1 MRGSVFKT
9 HASPGQAKRTN
20 AMNTTIPSATLEGR
34 TLIDTLRALKSRE
47 DKGITFINGATEEHF
62 MGYEELY
69 SKAMGALGH
78 LQKKGLLPGDELV
91 IQLEDNA
98 SFVVLFWACL
108 LGKILPVPLS
118 TGTQDDHKLK
128 LVNVWQTLQNPH
140 LVGDAATLKRLA
152 NFCLA
157 HEYPEEWEQI
167 NNRSIFIH
175 EALAE
180 TRHGE
185 ASPVQA
191 EDLAYIQYSSGSTG
205 EPKGVMLTHANLI
218 ANASA
223 IVARSEISGE
233 DAMLS
238 WMPLTHDMG
247 LICFHLTGVVSG
259 ISQYIIPTPL
269 FIRRPLL
276 WLEKAS
282 THRVS
287 LLYSPNFGYQY
298 FLDAFEGTEKK
309 PWDLSS
315 VRLIYNGA
323 EPISTALCH
332 HFLETLAP
340 YGLRPSVMF
349 PGYGLAEASVA
360 VTLPTPG
367 AALTAYVV
375 KRDRLNVGD
384 TIEEAGDAAEG
395 VSLVEVG
402 YPIDHCA
409 VRICGTNDEPLA
421 ENVIGHIQIQGRN
434 VTSGY
439 YRNRQVTSALLTPD
453 GWVKTGDLGFIRH
466 GKLVIAG
473 RAKNLIIIN
482 GQNYYPQDIEKA
494 AQAVEGITLGKV
506 VACGHRNHEL
516 AKDELILFILFK
528 NSASEFLPLV
538 ADIRNQVWDRIGLVV
553 DQMIAVRKIPKTTSG
568 KVQHFKL
575 LEQYRAGAFDEQLSE
590 LARLTQ
596 PAGKYR
602 GFEGLST
609 PEKLAL
615 IWKDLFPGAPL
626 SPDEGF
632 VQAGMNSMKATRLA
646 AVIAQALEVRISV
659 KQLFEFPTLSQLS
672 RWIDAQQSQALD
684 TIESIEKQEYY
695 DVSDA
700 QKRFWILDQ
709 YETEQS
715 PFHLCLGYELRG
727 TLHLPALFQT
737 WEALLDRHESLR
749 TTFITVNG
757 SPRQKIN
764 RREAM
769 GFKPEWIDLRTE
781 PQGLAQAASI
791 AREEANRPFNLSKGP
806 LLRVKLIQVA
816 DQSCLFLLTIHHS
829 IVDGWSLGVIW
840 REMKELYRRFTS
852 WNEDVLPPL
861 SFQFK
866 DYVQWQQ
873 GQLEKSRAIDKAYWL
888 EVFSGEIPRLQL
900 PTYSSPESVPASRG
914 KSLSFTVPPD
924 VVRGLRQLSLDHNA
938 TLFMSLMGVLNVVF
952 HQYTGQSDI
961 VLGTDTSGR
970 NHPALENQV
979 GYYLNT
985 LALRTQMDRQES
997 FGQLLDRVKTQ
1008 VLGAFEHQAYPFDLL
1023 IANLG
1028 LNQDLQRSPL
1038 FNVLVILQNFEQE
1051 MGLQGFS
1058 EGVEVKVL
1066 EDYVETSLVDLHLE
1080 FVERGETLQLNIRF
1094 NTGLFQEAQIAR
1106 LAAHVEHV
1114 ARQVIQAPGQSI
1126 AACELLTEAEKKHFL
1141 TENRTQVTYP
1151 KVLTVV
1157 SLFEAQV
1164 EKTLE
1169 SVALVC
1175 GEKSLT
1181 CQELNEAANRLAHF
1195 LVQEAGI
1202 RRHDRVGLLLQR
1214 SEQMIV
1220 TMLAILKAGAAYVP
1234 INPDYPA
1241 ARIQYLAQ
1249 DSGLQ
1254 LIYTDEASLGA
1265 LELPVPQLKAESIW
1279 PLLSA
1284 YPVDN
1289 PASGTQPEDLA
1300 YIMYTS
1306 GTTGQPKGVM
1316 IEHRSLLDYTL
1327 TFTNYFSVT
1336 ASDTVIQQA
1345 SLSFDTAVEEIF
1357 PTLCTSA
1364 KLVIAPEGG
1373 RNIAQLLSIVEAQ
1386 KATVLSTTPL
1396 VINEI
1401 NQQAERVKSL
1411 RALISG
1417 GDVLKSAYISQLI
1430 GHTAIYNT
1438 YGPTE
1443 STVCT
1448 TFHPVTSLADTALI
1462 GKPIANREVYIL
1474 NEHGQLLPPGVTG
1487 ELYIGGQGLARGY
1500 VNANVAQKQSFIVLP
1515 FSPTRLYKTGDAGRW
1530 LEDGNIEFRGRT
1542 DSQVK
1547 IRGHRVEVEEVEK
1560 TLLRYP
1566 AVQEVVVL
1574 AREDEARQKY
1584 LVAYYIGNQIAAPE
1598 LRKFLSG
1605 LLPDYMVPAY
1615 FVPLA
1620 ALPLLPNGK
1629 ADRKSLPDPRV
1640 AGVVPAT
1647 AYQSPR
1653 NYQEKVL
1660 VEIWQEVLRKDR
1672 IGALDHFFELGGNS
1686 IKATQVVTRLYTTL
1700 GIRLPLRQVFIYPV
1714 IRDLAEVIAEY
1725 TPDSMTDIESLASQS
1740 SYAVSHAQQRMW
1752 VLDQFEKNQVAY
1764 HLSWAYALY
1773 GQLNQTAFGQA
1784 FEAIVAR
1791 HESLRTT
1798 FMELDGEPRQVIR
1811 DPESFGFRT
1820 DFLDLRGVK
1829 DNETIARQVAEE
1841 EAHYEFDLA
1850 KGPLLRVKVV
1860 QLEENRH
1867 LFLLT
1872 MHHIIADGWSINVLA
1887 RELVTFYR
1895 AFASGLQIHL
1905 PALTIQ
1911 YKEFAVWQNT
1921 RLQADRSEAHRTYWL
1936 AQFAQKVPVL
1946 PLPTDFP
1953 RPPIQTYHGDT
1964 ISFVLDSSLKERVAA
1979 MAQQYDASPFMVLL
1993 AAVKALLFR
2002 YTGQEDL
2009 VVGTPVAGRVREELE
2024 NQIGLYLNTLALRT
2038 AVSNEDNF
2046 ESLLGKVRETTLH
2059 AYEHQQYPFDWLVD
2073 ELDLTRDM
2081 SRSPLFD
2088 IMVGY
2093 QQTEEA
2099 HAQLGKL
2106 DGITV
2111 SPYRRDSG
2119 VSQFDLSIDFMDEG
2133 DLLTVHLNYNTD
2145 LFIATRIGRL
2155 GQHFKSIL
2163 TQALSD
2169 TQCTIAQLDY
2179 LSEAE
2184 KQRLCQEF
2192 NVGSL
2197 TSFPEQTIPELFKNQ
2212 VEKTPHR
2219 TALRFAEQSLT
2230 YQELNEKANQLAH
2243 YLRATFRLSPNQLVG
2258 LMVGRSE
2265 RMVLGVLGVLK
2276 TGAAYVP
2283 IDPDYP
2289 IDRIRHLI
2297 EDSRVKILLTD
2308 TTVPESVQQTDL
2320 TVVRMDEVEAELAS
2334 LPADNLPAVAKPENL
2349 AYVIYTSASTGL
2361 PKGVMVEHRSLVSIA
2376 HSWRQA
2382 YELETFDVR
2391 LLQIASMS
2399 FDVFFG
2405 DLCRALL
2412 HGGELVI
2419 CPSEL
2424 RLDIEGLYQLMNR
2437 HQINILESTPALI
2450 LPLMEYVHEEQR
2462 DISFLKLLILG
2473 SDKWLVED
2481 YRKLQQRFGRHTR
2494 ILNSYGTTET
2504 SIDSSFYEASAAH
2517 LPGGNVPIGKPLSNT
2532 QYYILDKQQ
2541 ALVPVGVTGELY
2553 IGGAGVARGYWNRP
2567 GLTDESFVTIPLL
2580 PKERLYRTGDL
2591 ARWLE
2596 DGNVDFLGR
2605 NDFQVKI
2612 RGYRIELGEIENAL
2626 SRHEAVE
2633 QVVVVAKTL
2642 GDGEPHLVAYVLFK
2656 RGVAT
2661 ADLRKYVSQYLPE
2674 YMVPAYV
2681 VPLSAMPITPHGK
2694 VDLKALPHPAT
2705 VDGNAGAEIVPARNA
2720 TEEKLMDI
2728 WRDILKNEVFG
2739 IRNNFFELGG
2749 HSLKATQVIAR
2760 IHKALRIRLDLRTLF
2775 ELPTI
2780 EQLAQEITELTPGHF
2795 AEIRRVPERAYYEV
2809 SPAQKRLWI
2818 LDQFKENQVAYNMPI
2833 VYHLDGPLDRP
2844 AFERA
2849 LAALVDRHE
2858 SLRTQFIT
2866 VAGEP
2871 QQIIHPNV
2879 GFELVFKDLQAE
2891 PTKEEIAGTAV
2902 REDLEKPFNLS
2913 EGPLLRAQLLQM
2925 EAERHLFLFNMHHI
2939 ISDGCSVDILL
2950 REVISLYYAFREGK
2964 NNPLPILPIQY
2975 KDYTYWQQEQLK
2987 SPLSQSHKT
2996 YWLDQFAEAV
3006 PVLELPT
3013 DYPRPAVKTFHGS
3026 TFTDQLEPDLSGLVT
3041 DFARQE
3047 GASIFMVLLASVK
3060 ALLYRYTGQEDIVVG
3075 SPVAGRNHADLEN
3088 QVGFYVNTLA
3098 LRTRFGATQHFEE
3111 LLQQVKTNTLRAYEH
3126 QLYPFDWLVDNLSL
3140 NRDLSRSPLFDVM
3153 VVLQN
3158 TSAESIPQMDGVTLT
3173 LYPQPLCISKFDLTF
3188 TFSETPNGIGIE
3200 AEYNTD
3206 LFAPARIRQMI
3217 SHYQQLL
3224 RALIR
3229 ESKLP
3234 IHALTYLSES
3244 EKKQLLVDF
3253 NQTAR
3258 AYPADQTVV
3267 RLFEAQVAKTPDAVA
3282 VVDPSVSWTYRE
3294 LNACANRVA
3303 AYLRHECAV
3312 QPEAR
3317 IGLMAEK
3324 SVWMMAG
3331 IWGILKAGGAY
3342 VPIDPAYPA
3351 ERKVYIIEDSHLHV
3365 LLTDRAGVEAFAGVR
3380 QLDIQNL
3387 AVGSGL
3393 SQNLPAG
3400 TLPGQ
3405 CAYVIY
3411 TSGTTGTPKGVQI
3424 AHQSVVNLSCWLGDL
3439 MYTRQ
3444 AEPLTA
3450 LLTASINF
3458 DASVQQ
3464 LFTPLLFGSRLVLIP
3479 DQHKKDPN
3487 RFVQALQQYQVDV
3500 LDITPTYLNVLLWA
3514 LKDKAAPLSVHYT
3527 LVGGEALSQEICE
3540 NHREG
3545 SLPGSQ
3551 LINVYGITEA
3561 TVNSTYE
3568 TVHVQRSS
3576 VASIGKPLFN
3586 TRLYILDAYFQ
3597 VVPVGVPGEL
3607 YIGGD
3612 GVGMGYLHR
3621 EELTKEKFIENP
3633 WEAGS
3638 RLFRT
3643 GDRARWLADGSVE
3656 FLGRNDQ
3663 QVKIRG
3669 YRIEPGEIESVLLK
3683 HPVVEQA
3690 LVLARPVGP
3699 DEKALVAYLVTT
3711 GEIATEALKT
3721 YVGQFLP
3728 DYMIPHYVICLPA
3741 FPLTT
3746 NGKTDRNAL
3755 PLPSGHS
3762 SRQSV
3767 APRNQTERKL
3777 AAIWATV
3784 LGRDHIGIGDHF
3796 FELGGHS
3803 LKAIQVISRV
3813 HKELGMQIELR
3824 DLFAHP
3830 TIAALAEKM
3839 TDFVQAAYE
3848 PMVPVQKQAHYPVSY
3863 AQKGLWILDQFD
3875 EASVAYT
3882 MSGAY
3887 VLSGQLDKKA
3897 LERAFATLVER
3908 HESLRTNFGLVEGEL
3923 KQKVQE
3929 KSSVDFSL
3937 DCVDLRNDSLNPYAL
3952 KSWLEQLLSVPFDL
3966 ERDRLLRAQLGWLEE
3981 ERYLLLFSM
3990 HHIISDGWSTSVLVQ
4005 EMITL
4010 YNAYQAGEE
4019 NPLPELPIQ
4028 YKDFTVWQQQLLSS
4042 DRMQAH
4048 RSYWLQQLG
4057 GELPALTW
4065 PNAGPRPP
4073 SKTFRGE
4080 ALDTEVPEVLY
4091 QKLKTFSF
4099 QQGSNVFMT
4108 LLAAVKALLYR
4119 YTSQEDLIV
4128 GTPIAGRD
4136 WLELENQI
4144 GFYVNSLALRT
4155 RVKGEESFETL
4166 LEKVK
4171 QTTLDAYEH
4180 KHYPFNCLVADLN
4193 REWDAS
4199 RAPLFDVMVVLQTP
4213 EQNQLIAS
4221 QMTGLSVRSYPLV
4234 SRESKFDL
4242 VLNFIETEE
4251 KLQLDLQYKTDLFQP
4266 DFIRQ
4271 FTDRLIQLLI
4281 CVTENPG
4288 LKIGDLDFEEN
4299 DTEIAEDTLLLNQ
4312 FSDFSFDG

>member
-1 MRGSVFKT
+1 
-9 HASPGQAKRTN
+9 
-20 AMNTTIPSATLEGR
+20 
-34 TLIDTLRALKSRE
+34 LIDAWHTLGSQE
-47 DKGITFINGATEEHF
+47 DKGITFINGASEEHF
-62 MGYEELY
+62 VGYPELD
-69 SKAMGALGH
+69 AQARRALGY
-78 LQKKGLLPGDELV
+78 LQNKGLLPGDELV
-91 IQLEDNA
+91 FQLEDNA

-128 LVNVWQTLQNPH
+128 LVKVWQTLRNPY
-140 LVGDAATLKRLA
+140 LVGDAPTLKRLE

-157 HEYPEEWEQI
+157 HEYAVEWEQI
-167 NNRSIFIH
+167 KNQHILIQD
-175 EALAE
+175 ALAE
-180 TRHGE
+180 TQYGE
-185 ASPVQA
+185 PQSVQA

-218 ANASA
+218 ANAGDIA
-223 IVARSEISGE
+223 ARSEIVDR
-233 DAMLS
+233 DALLS

-282 THRVS
+282 THRAS

-309 PWDLSS
+309 AWDLSS

-332 HFLETLAP
+332 HFMETLAP
-340 YGLRPSVMF
+340 YGLQPSVMF

-384 TIEEAGDAAEG
+384 SIEEITDPAGG

-409 VRICGTNDEPLA
+409 VRICGTDDEPLA
-421 ENVIGHIQIQGRN
+421 ENVIGHIQIKGHN

-439 YRNRQVTSALLTPD
+439 YRNSQATSALLTPD
-453 GWVKTGDLGFIRH
+453 GWVKTGDLGFMRN

-494 AQAVEGITLGKV
+494 AQAVEGVTLGKV
-506 VACGHRNHEL
+506 VACGQRNYEL
-516 AKDELILFILFK
+516 AKDELFLFILFK
-528 NSASEFLPLV
+528 NAVSEFLPLV
-538 ADIRNQVWDRIGLVV
+538 TDIRNQVWNRIGLVV
-553 DQMIAVRKIPKTTSG
+553 DQVIAVRKIPKTTSG

-590 LARLTQ
+590 LKRLAQ

-602 GFEGLST
+602 CFDGLST
-609 PEKLAL
+609 SEKLAL
-615 IWKDLFPGAPL
+615 IWKELFSRVPL
-626 SPDEGF
+626 SPDENF

-646 AVIAQALEVRISV
+646 SVIAQALEVRISV
-659 KQLFEFPTLSQLS
+659 KQLFEFPTLRQLS
-672 RWIDAQQSQALD
+672 QWIDAQKPQTLD
-684 TIESIEKQEYY
+684 AIESIEKQEYY
-695 DVSDA
+695 EVSDA
-700 QKRFWILDQ
+700 QQRFWVLDQ

-715 PFHLCLGYELRG
+715 PFHLGLGYELRG
-727 TLHLPALFQT
+727 SVQLPALFQA
-737 WEALLDRHESLR
+737 WETLVDRHESLR

-757 SPRQKIN
+757 APRQKIN
-764 RREAM
+764 TRESI
-769 GFKPEWIDLRTE
+769 GFKPEWIDLRAE
-781 PQGLAQAASI
+781 PQGQAQAVAM
-791 AREEANRPFNLSKGP
+791 AREEANRPFDLSKGP

-816 DQSCLFLLTIHHS
+816 DQSCFFLLTIHHS

-840 REMKELYRRFTS
+840 QEMKELYRRFTS
-852 WNEDVLPPL
+852 RNEDALTPL
-861 SFQFK
+861 AFQYK

-873 GQLEKSRAIDKAYWL
+873 GQLEKSRALDKAYWL
-888 EVFSGEIPRLQL
+888 EVFSGEIPRLHL
-900 PTYSSPESVPASRG
+900 PTYSSPESIPTSRG
-914 KSLSFTVPPD
+914 KNLPFIVSPD
-924 VVRGLRQLSLDHNA
+924 VAQGLRQLSLDHNA
-938 TLFMSLMGVLNVVF
+938 TLFISLMGVLNVVF
-952 HQYTGQSDI
+952 YQYTGQSDI

-970 NHPALENQV
+970 NHPSLENQV

-997 FGQLLDRVKTQ
+997 FGQLLARVKTQ
-1008 VLGAFEHQAYPFDLL
+1008 VLGAFEHQAYPFDVL
-1023 IANLG
+1023 IADLG
-1028 LNQDLQRSPL
+1028 LNQDLRRSPL

-1051 MGLQGFS
+1051 MGLQNFS
-1058 EGVEVKVL
+1058 EGIEVRAL
-1066 EDYVETSLVDLHLE
+1066 EDYVETSLIDLHLE
-1080 FVERGETLQLNIRF
+1080 FVERGEALELNIRF
-1094 NTGLFQEAQIAR
+1094 NTGLFQEAQIVR

-1114 ARQVIQAPGQSI
+1114 ARQVIQAPGQPVSSY
-1126 AACELLTEAEKKHFL
+1126 ELVTEAEKKHFL
-1141 TENRTQVTYP
+1141 EENRTQVAYP
-1151 KVLTVV
+1151 NTLTVV

-1164 EKTLE
+1164 EKTLD
-1169 SVALVC
+1169 SVAVVC

-1181 CQELNEAANRLAHF
+1181 CKELNEAANRLAHF
-1195 LVQEAGI
+1195 LVREAGI

-1214 SEQMIV
+1214 SEQMV
-1220 TMLAILKAGAAYVP
+1220 VAMLAVLKAGAAYVP
-1234 INPDYPA
+1234 IDPNYPA

-1249 DSGLQ
+1249 DSGIQ
-1254 LIYTDEASLGA
+1254 LIYTDETSCSAV
-1265 LELPVPQLKAESIW
+1265 ELPVPQLKAESIQ

-1284 YPVDN
+1284 YPGEN
-1289 PASGTQPEDLA
+1289 LASGTQPEDLA
-1300 YIMYTS
+1300 YVMYTS

-1327 TFTNYFSVT
+1327 TFTNYFNIT
-1336 ASDTVIQQA
+1336 ATDTVIQQA

-1357 PTLCTSA
+1357 PALCTSA

-1373 RNIAQLLSIVEAQ
+1373 QNVAQLLSIINDQ

-1401 NQQAERVKSL
+1401 NQEADKVRGLRV
-1411 RALISG
+1411 LISG
-1417 GDVLKSAYISQLI
+1417 GDVLKPTYISHLI
-1430 GHTAIYNT
+1430 QNSTIYNT

-1448 TFHPVTSLADTALI
+1448 TFHPVASLTETAII
-1462 GKPIANREVYIL
+1462 GKPIANRQVYIV
-1474 NEHGQLLPPGVTG
+1474 NEQGQLVPPGVTG
-1487 ELYIGGQGLARGY
+1487 ELHIGGEGLARGY
-1500 VNANVAQKQSFIVLP
+1500 VNAHAAQEQGFIVSP
-1515 FSPTRLYKTGDAGRW
+1515 FSQTRLYKTGDAGRW

-1560 TLLRYP
+1560 ALICYP
-1566 AVQEVVVL
+1566 AVKEVIVL

-1584 LVAYYIGNQIAAPE
+1584 LVAYYIGNQITTPE
-1598 LRKFLSG
+1598 LRKFLVE

-1615 FVPLA
+1615 FVPLST
-1620 ALPLLPNGK
+1620 LPLLPNGK
-1629 ADRKSLPDPRV
+1629 VDRKSLPDPQA
-1640 AGVVPAT
+1640 AGAVPAT

-1653 NYQEKVL
+1653 NYPEKVL
-1660 VEIWQEVLRKDR
+1660 VEIWQEVLRKER
-1672 IGALDHFFELGGNS
+1672 IGVLDHFFELGGNS

-1700 GIRLPLRQVFIYPV
+1700 GIRLPLRHVFIHPV
-1714 IRDLAEVIAEY
+1714 IRDLAEVIAEL
-1725 TPDSMTDIESLASQS
+1725 TPDSTTDIERLAGQS

-1752 VLDQFEKNQVAY
+1752 VLDQFEKNQLAY
-1764 HLSWAYALY
+1764 QLSWAYEFY
-1773 GQLNQTAFGQA
+1773 GQLDQTAFGRA

-1798 FMELDGEPRQVIR
+1798 FVELDGEPRQVIH
-1811 DPESFGFRT
+1811 DMESFGFRT
-1820 DFLDLRGVK
+1820 DFLDLREIK
-1829 DNETIARQVAEE
+1829 DREDIARQVAEE
-1841 EAHYEFDLA
+1841 EANAGFDLA

-1867 LFLLT
+1867 LFLLA
-1872 MHHIIADGWSINVLA
+1872 MHHIVADGWSINVLA
-1887 RELVTFYR
+1887 QELVTFYQ
-1895 AFASGLQIHL
+1895 AFASGQQVRL
-1905 PALTIQ
+1905 PALAIQ
-1911 YKEFAVWQNT
+1911 YKEFASWQNA
-1921 RLQADRSEAHRTYWL
+1921 RLQVDRSEKHRTYWL
-1936 AQFAQKVPVL
+1936 AQFAQEVPVL
-1946 PLPTDFP
+1946 ALPTDFP

-1964 ISFVLDSSLKERVAA
+1964 ISFVLDKRLKERVATL
-1979 MAQQYDASPFMVLL
+1979 AQQHDASPFMVLL

-2038 AVSNEDNF
+2038 AVSTEDNF

-2059 AYEHQQYPFDWLVD
+2059 AYEHQQYPFDRLVD
-2073 ELDLTRDM
+2073 ELELTRDM

-2088 IMVGY
+2088 VMVGY

-2099 HAQLGKL
+2099 HTQLRKL

-2111 SPYRRDSG
+2111 SPYERDSG

-2133 DLLTVHLNYNTD
+2133 DSLAVQLNYNTD
-2145 LFIATRIGRL
+2145 LFTASRMGRL
-2155 GQHFKSIL
+2155 VQHFKSIL
-2163 TQALSD
+2163 TQALIN
-2169 TQCTIAQLDY
+2169 TQCAVSQLDY

-2184 KQRLCQEF
+2184 KKRLCGDF
-2192 NVGSL
+2192 NEGSVVW
-2197 TSFPEQTIPELFKNQ
+2197 SPEQTITELFESQ

-2219 TALRFAEQSLT
+2219 TALRFAGQTLT
-2230 YQELNEKANQLAH
+2230 YRELNEKANQLAH
-2243 YLRATFRLSPNQLVG
+2243 YLRATFRLSPDQLVG
-2258 LMVGRSE
+2258 VMVGRSE
-2265 RMVLGVLGVLK
+2265 RMVLGVLGILK

-2308 TTVPESVQQTDL
+2308 AKIPESVQQTDL
-2320 TVVRMDEVEAELAS
+2320 TVVRLDEIEAELAS
-2334 LPADNLPAVAKPENL
+2334 SSSNNLVSVAKPENL

-2376 HSWRQA
+2376 QSWRQA
-2382 YELETFDVR
+2382 YQLDTFDVR
-2391 LLQIASMS
+2391 LLQMASMS

-2412 HGGELVI
+2412 HGGELII
-2419 CPSEL
+2419 CPTEL
-2424 RLDIEGLYQLMNR
+2424 RLDIEGLYQLMDR

-2450 LPLMEYVHEEQR
+2450 LPLMEYVYEEQR

-2481 YRKLQQRFGRHTR
+2481 YKKLQQRFGRHTR

-2517 LPGGNVPIGKPLSNT
+2517 LPGGNVPIGKPLANT

-2541 ALVPVGVTGELY
+2541 SLVPIGVTGELY
-2553 IGGAGVARGYWNRP
+2553 IGGAGVARGYWDRP
-2567 GLTDESFVTIPLL
+2567 GLTEERFVTTPLL

-2596 DGNVDFLGR
+2596 DGHVDFLGR

-2626 SRHEAVE
+2626 SRHEAVD

-2642 GDGEPHLVAYVLFK
+2642 GDGENHLVAYVLFK
-2656 RGVAT
+2656 REETT
-2661 ADLRKYVSQYLPE
+2661 AELRKYLSQYLPE

-2694 VDLKALPHPAT
+2694 VDLKALPHPET
-2705 VDGNAGAEIVPARNA
+2705 VSGGDPIEVVPARNA

-2728 WRDILKNEVFG
+2728 WRDILKKEVFG

-2775 ELPTI
+2775 ERPTI
-2780 EQLAQEITELTPGHF
+2780 EQLAQVIMVSAPGAF
-2795 AEIRRVPERAYYEV
+2795 AEINRIPEGAHYEV

-2833 VYHLDGPLDRP
+2833 VYHLAGPLDRS

-2871 QQIIHPNV
+2871 KQTIQPAT
-2879 GFELVFKDLQAE
+2879 GFKLVFNDLQDESA
-2891 PTKEEIAGTAV
+2891 KEELAGIAV

-2913 EGPLLRAQLLQM
+2913 EGPLLRAQLMQL

-2950 REVISLYYAFREGK
+2950 REVITLYNAFREGK
-2964 NNPLPILPIQY
+2964 SNPLQTLPIQY
-2975 KDYTYWQQEQLK
+2975 KDFTYWQQEQLK
-2987 SPLSQSHKT
+2987 SPLSQSHKA

-3013 DYPRPAVKTFHGS
+3013 DYPSPAVKTFHGS
-3026 TFTDQLEPDLSGLVT
+3026 TLTDQLEPELSDLMT
-3041 DFARQE
+3041 DFAQQQ
-3047 GASIFMVLLASVK
+3047 GASLFVVLLASVK
-3060 ALLYRYTGQEDIVVG
+3060 ALLYRYTGQEDIVIG
-3075 SPVAGRNHADLEN
+3075 SPAAGRNHADLEN
-3088 QVGFYVNTLA
+3088 QVGFFVNTLA
-3098 LRTRFGATQHFEE
+3098 LRTRFGAAQHFEE
-3111 LLQQVKTNTLRAYEH
+3111 LLHQVKTNTLQAYEH
-3126 QLYPFDWLVDNLSL
+3126 QLYPFDWLVENLSL
-3140 NRDLSRSPLFDVM
+3140 SRDLSRSPLFDVM

-3158 TSAESIPQMDGVTLT
+3158 TNGEPIPKMDGVTMT
-3173 LYPQPLCISKFDLTF
+3173 VYPQPLCISKFDLTF
-3188 TFSETPNGIGIE
+3188 TFSETANGIGIE

-3206 LFAPARIRQMI
+3206 LFAPARIRQLI
-3217 SHYQQLL
+3217 GHYKQLL
-3224 RALIR
+3224 RVLIR
-3229 ESKLP
+3229 ESKRP

-3244 EKKQLLVDF
+3244 EQKQLLVDF
-3253 NQTAR
+3253 NQTAM
-3258 AYPADQTVV
+3258 AYPTDQTVV
-3267 RLFEAQVAKTPDAVA
+3267 GLFEAQVEKTPDAVA
-3282 VVDPSVSWTYRE
+3282 VIDPSASLTYRE

-3303 AYLRHECAV
+3303 AYLRHECAI
-3312 QPEAR
+3312 QPGAR
-3317 IGLMAEK
+3317 IGLMADK

-3342 VPIDPAYPA
+3342 VPIDPAYPT
-3351 ERKVYIIEDSHLHV
+3351 ERKAYIIQDSQISF

-3380 QLDIQNL
+3380 QLDIQSL
-3387 AVGSGL
+3387 AVGSG
-3393 SQNLPAG
+3393 STQNLPAD
-3400 TLPGQ
+3400 TLPGH
-3405 CAYVIY
+3405 CIYVIY

-3439 MYTRQ
+3439 IYTRQ
-3444 AEPLTA
+3444 AESLTA

-3464 LFTPLLFGSRLVLIP
+3464 LFAPLLFGSRLVLIA
-3479 DQHKKDPN
+3479 DHHKKDPD
-3487 RFVQALQQYQVDV
+3487 RFVQALRQYQVDV
-3500 LDITPTYLNVLLWA
+3500 LDITPAYLNVLLWA
-3514 LKDKAAPLSVHYT
+3514 LKEKAEPLAVRYT
-3527 LVGGEALSQEICE
+3527 LVGGEALSNEVCE
-3540 NHREG
+3540 NHRLG

-3568 TVHVQRSS
+3568 MVHAGRSS
-3576 VASIGKPLFN
+3576 TASIGKPLSN

-3597 VVPVGVPGEL
+3597 AVPIGVPGEL

-3612 GVGMGYLHR
+3612 GVVMGYLNR
-3621 EELTKEKFIENP
+3621 QELTKEKFIEHP
-3633 WEAGS
+3633 LEAGS

-3656 FLGRNDQ
+3656 FLGRKDH

-3669 YRIEPGEIESVLLK
+3669 YRIELGEIESVLLK
-3683 HPVVEQA
+3683 HPEVEQA
-3690 LVLARPVGP
+3690 LVLARAVGP
-3699 DEKALVAYLVTT
+3699 DEKELVAYLVTAS
-3711 GEIATEALKT
+3711 EVATEALKAHA
-3721 YVGQFLP
+3721 GQFLP
-3728 DYMIPHYVICLPA
+3728 DYMIPPYVVCLPA

-3755 PLPSGHS
+3755 PLPSILSG
-3762 SRQSV
+3762 RQSV

-3784 LGRDHIGIGDHF
+3784 LGRNQIGIGDHF

-3813 HKELGMQIELR
+3813 HKELGLKIELR
-3824 DLFAHP
+3824 DLFANP
-3830 TIAALAEKM
+3830 TIAALAEKI
-3839 TDFVQAAYE
+3839 TNVVQAAYE
-3848 PMVPVQKQAHYPVSY
+3848 PIVPIQEQAYYPVSY
-3863 AQKGLWILDQFD
+3863 AQKGLWILDQFED
-3875 EASVAYT
+3875 ASVAYT

-3887 VLSGQLDKKA
+3887 ALSGHLDKKA
-3897 LERAFATLVER
+3897 LERAFSTLIER
-3908 HESLRTNFGLVEGEL
+3908 HESLRTHFLLIEGEL
-3923 KQKVQE
+3923 KQKVREQ
-3929 KSSVDFSL
+3929 SSVDFSL
-3937 DCVDLRNDSLNPYAL
+3937 DCVELRNHSLNPRAL
-3952 KSWLEQLLSVPFDL
+3952 EPLLEQAFSVPFDL
-3966 ERDRLLRAQLGWLEE
+3966 ERDPLLRAKLFWLEDE
-3981 ERYLLLFSM
+3981 QHLLLFSM
-3990 HHIISDGWSTSVLVQ
+3990 HHIISDGWSTGVLVQ
-4005 EMITL
+4005 EMIAL
-4010 YNAYQAGEE
+4010 YNAYQNGED
-4019 NPLPELPIQ
+4019 NPLPPLPIQ
-4028 YKDFTVWQQQLLSS
+4028 YKDYTAWQQQLLKS
-4042 DRMQAH
+4042 DEMQAH
-4048 RSYWLQQLG
+4048 RNYWLQQLG
-4057 GELPALTW
+4057 GEIPALTW
-4065 PNAGPRPP
+4065 LNAGPRPA

-4080 ALDTEVPEVLY
+4080 AHCTEVPEDVY
-4091 QKLKTFSF
+4091 EKLKTLSF
-4099 QQGSNVFMT
+4099 QQGSSLFMT
-4108 LLAAVKALLYR
+4108 LLAAVKALLHR

-4155 RVKGEESFETL
+4155 RVKGEESFQTL

-4180 KHYPFNCLVADLN
+4180 KHYPFDCLVADLN

-4199 RAPLFDVMVVLQTP
+4199 RAPFFDVMVVLQTP
-4213 EQNQLIAS
+4213 EQNQPIAS
-4221 QMTGLSVRSYPLV
+4221 EMNGLLVNSYPLV

-4242 VLNFIETEE
+4242 VLNFIESAQ

-4266 DFIRQ
+4266 DFIQQ
-4271 FTDRLIQLLI
+4271 FTDRLLQLLV
-4281 CVTENPG
+4281 CVTENPL
-4288 LKIGDLDFEEN
+4288 LKIEDIDFEEN
-4299 DTEIAEDTLLLNQ
+4299 NKEGAEDTMLLNQ
-4312 FSDFSFDG
+4312 FSDFSFD